1 MPLNLNFGTPSER
14 INPNAPQG
22 VQRIS
27 PQMPSENLGSE
38 EEVPAEALP
47 KRKINTPMP
56 IEWKPRKKRKAGLD
70 LMALIQSMSGGGV

>member
-27 PQMPSENLGSE
+27 PQNPLESSGFE
-38 EEVPAEALP
+38 EEAPNEAFP